1 MNERFLLRNM
11 RLSDLPSIILATLLA
26 LVTGTAA
33 ATEPCTPF
41 EDRRVDAEL
50 LAEMRMAAKEG
61 RMYRVVTGN
70 SRVGF
75 CVRHFPFQEFRG
87 EFINLVGGLALPPA
101 PDQHGRALLL
111 IHTTGME
118 SSNPDLEH
126 IVTGHQF
133 MDIERYPEILFEGK
147 AFHWYSPTHAHIHG
161 DLTLH
166 GVKQPVVFD
175 IEVDTLEDGKQGRP
189 ELISLHGTGQ
199 VDRLQFDMR
208 SHQFLVSQTVRL
220 CLSVELERW
229 EQ

>member
-1 MNERFLLRNM
+1 MKFSALAQIA
-11 RLSDLPSIILATLLA
+11 LSTLLVVA
-26 LVTGTAA
+26 AGTAA

-41 EDRRVDAEL
+41 EDKRVDAKL
-50 LAEMRMAAKEG
+50 LAEMRVAAKAG
-61 RMYRVVTGN
+61 RMYRVVSGN

-101 PDQHGRALLL
+101 PDEHGRALLL
-111 IHTTGME
+111 IHTTSME

-126 IVTGHQF
+126 IVTGRQF
-133 MDIERYPEILFEGK
+133 MDVERYPEILFEGK
-147 AFHWYSPTHAHIHG
+147 AFHWYSPVHAHIHG

-175 IEVDTLEDGKQGRP
+175 IEVDTLESGEHGRP
-189 ELISLHGTGQ
+189 ERIYLHGTGQ

-229 EQ
+229 EH

>member
-1 MNERFLLRNM
+1 MKFSALAQLA
-11 RLSDLPSIILATLLA
+11 LSTLLVA
-26 LVTGTAA
+26 ATGTAA

-41 EDRRVDAEL
+41 EDKRVDAEL
-50 LAEMRMAAKEG
+50 LAEMRVAAKEG
-61 RMYRVVTGN
+61 RMYRVATGN

-101 PDQHGRALLL
+101 PDEHGRALLL
-111 IHTTGME
+111 IHTTSME
-118 SSNPDLEH
+118 FSNPDLEY
-126 IVTGHQF
+126 IVRGHQF
-133 MDIERYPEILFEGK
+133 MDVERYPEILFEGK
-147 AFHWYSPTHAHIHG
+147 AFHWYSPTRAHIHG
-161 DLTLH
+161 DLTLR

-175 IEVDTLEDGKQGRP
+175 VEVDTLESDGHDRP
-189 ELISLHGTGQ
+189 ERIYLHGTGQ

-229 EQ
+229 E